1 MKFNIWTFLFQI
13 VNFVVLLFILKRLLY
28 KPVKEIM
35 EKRKGLIEK
44 TIEDAEKEKKEALE
58 LKERHQEEMN
68 KLKGL
73 QITMIEKMKNEVGE
87 EKKRLLTEAE
97 KEATRTIEE
106 ERAVFETEK
115 KRDEAKL
122 KEMVIQTVSVFAT
135 NLLKDISDEELHK
148 SIYRRVFNNLEEIA
162 STIQAGDGESAT
174 IDLISAYPLREE
186 ELIELQKV
194 LESHLSKKVSV
205 NTSVDK
211 NLIAGVKIKVHD
223 MVYDSSLSGQINSL
237 TFRLKEKA

>member
-13 VNFVVLLFILKRLLY
+13 VNFIVLLFILKRLLY

-106 ERAVFETEK
+106 ERAVFETGK

-186 ELIELQKV
+186 GLIELQKV
-194 LESHLSKKVSV
+194 LESRLSKKVSV

>member
-28 KPVKEIM
+28 KPVKEIL

-194 LESHLSKKVSV
+194 LGSHLLKKVSV

>member
-73 QITMIEKMKNEVGE
+73 QITMIEKMKNEVGK
-87 EKKRLLTEAE
+87 EKERLLTEAE

-122 KEMVIQTVSVFAT
+122 KEMVIQTVSGFAT

-194 LESHLSKKVSV
+194 LESRLSKKVSV

>member
-1 MKFNIWTFLFQI
+1 MKFNIWTFFFQI

-68 KLKGL
+68 KLKDL

-186 ELIELQKV
+186 ELLELQRV
-194 LESHLSKKVSV
+194 LEAHLLKRVSV

>member
-1 MKFNIWTFLFQI
+1 MKFNIWTFFFQI

-194 LESHLSKKVSV
+194 LESRLSKKVSV

>member
-1 MKFNIWTFLFQI
+1 MKFNIWTFFFQI

-186 ELIELQKV
+186 ELLELQRV
-194 LESHLSKKVSV
+194 LEAHLLKRVSV

>member
-13 VNFVVLLFILKRLLY
+13 VNFIVLFFILKRLLY

-97 KEATRTIEE
+97 KEAARTIEE

-148 SIYRRVFNNLEEIA
+148 SIYRRVFNNLEDIA

-174 IDLISAYPLREE
+174 IDLISAFPLREE

-194 LESHLSKKVSV
+194 LESRLIKKVSV

>member
-13 VNFVVLLFILKRLLY
+13 VNFIVLLFILKRLLY

-106 ERAVFETEK
+106 ERAVFETGK

-148 SIYRRVFNNLEEIA
+148 SIYRRVFNNLEEIV
-162 STIQAGDGESAT
+162 STIQAGDGESPT

-194 LESHLSKKVSV
+194 LESRLLKKVSV
-205 NTSVDK
+205 NISVDK

>member
-35 EKRKGLIEK
+35 EKRKCLIEK

-73 QITMIEKMKNEVGE
+73 QITMIEKMKTEVRE

-97 KEATRTIEE
+97 KDATRTIEE

-148 SIYRRVFNNLEEIA
+148 SIYRRVFNNLEEIV
-162 STIQAGDGESAT
+162 STIQAGDGESVT
-174 IDLISAYPLREE
+174 IDLISAYPLREDG
-186 ELIELQKV
+186 LIELQKV
-194 LESHLSKKVSV
+194 LESRLSKKVSL

-211 NLIAGVKIKVHD
+211 SLIAGVKIKVHD

>member
-13 VNFVVLLFILKRLLY
+13 VNFVILLFILKRLLY
-28 KPVKEIM
+28 KPVKEIL

-87 EKKRLLTEAE
+87 EKKRLLAEAE
-97 KEATRTIEE
+97 KEATRTMEE
-106 ERAVFETEK
+106 ERAVFETK
-115 KRDEAKL
+115 KKMDEAKL

-174 IDLISAYPLREE
+174 MDLISAYPLREE

-194 LESHLSKKVSV
+194 LESRLLKNVSV

-237 TFRLKEKA
+237 TFRLKEKV

>member
-13 VNFVVLLFILKRLLY
+13 VNFIVLLFILKRLLY

-106 ERAVFETEK
+106 ERAVFETKK

-194 LESHLSKKVSV
+194 LESHLLKKVSV

>member
-73 QITMIEKMKNEVGE
+73 QITMIEKMKNEVGK
-87 EKKRLLTEAE
+87 EKERLLTEAE

-115 KRDEAKL
+115 KRDEANL
-122 KEMVIQTVSVFAT
+122 KEMVIQTVSGFAT

-194 LESHLSKKVSV
+194 LESRLSKKVSV

>member
-73 QITMIEKMKNEVGE
+73 QITMIEKMKNEVGK
-87 EKKRLLTEAE
+87 EKERLLTEAE

-194 LESHLSKKVSV
+194 LESRLSKKVSV